1 MSREIQT
8 QSGYSDQKVI
18 YKIKIMKLLRY
29 FVLFSFNVGFSQAPT
44 IQFDKTFGGSTND
57 LIKKLVKT
65 PNGFMALGFSNS
77 QVSGDKTI
85 VNGAFNTN
93 DIWTINIDENFN
105 LISQLSYEHS
115 NPNNLLNDFE
125 TNLYQDNSSFY
136 FSVTRDN
143 LDIFESRIH
152 QFDFLNENH
161 NVILPGNLS
170 QCTNSQTF
178 IDTTISNYFKTSD
191 LNYLYS
197 ATSGIQQATCL
208 SFSSS
213 NFLIQKSSSTTFNSV
228 IWSKEYGGSNYEEL
242 KNTFEIQNGYLLVGN
257 SNSNISQDKTENSRG
272 LVDFWIIKTDFLG
285 NIVWQKTIG
294 GSSNDNVS
302 SAIILDDGYILA
314 GTSSSNISGEK
325 TEVSIGGKDFWLVK
339 IDFNGTI
346 IWQKTIGG
354 LLDDEL
360 RKVILTNDNNI
371 LIIGNSNS
379 NIGGNK
385 TENSFGSNDAWLV
398 KINQNGNVIW
408 DKTIGG
414 NLDESVNDIIQT
426 IDNGYLISISSNS
439 SISGNK
445 TENSRGGYDYWFV
458 KLTSD
463 NLSNS
468 TFLKSL
474 VSIYPNP
481 TSDVLYIDNPNFEKI
496 NSLEIISINGT
507 IVKQENRISNLQ
519 SINVS
524 NLQSGV
530 YFVKIQINN
539 EVLNYKFIKK

>member
-1 MSREIQT
+1 
-8 QSGYSDQKVI
+8 
-18 YKIKIMKLLRY
+18 MKLLKY
-29 FVLFSFNVGFSQAPT
+29 FVLFSFNLGFSQAPT

-85 VNGAFNTN
+85 VNGTFNTN
-93 DIWTINIDENFN
+93 DIWKINIDENFN

-143 LDIFESRIH
+143 VDIFESRIH

-191 LNYLYS
+191 LNYLYA
-197 ATSGIQQATCL
+197 ATSGILQATCL

-213 NFLIQKSSSTTFNSV
+213 NFLIQKSSSTAFNSV